1 MALCNHQRTHTSLI
15 KSNKQ
20 RTLILLTVASI
31 ILLSALTAAYC
42 SQFPT
47 KIPEISDYFNSL
59 TKVIVALQ
67 GRKKGFEVK
76 NGTVC
81 RRQTTPVDGISSHG

>member
-1 MALCNHQRTHTSLI
+1 MALRNHWRTHTSLI
-15 KSNKQ
+15 KSNNQ
-20 RTLILLTVASI
+20 RKLVLLTIASI
-31 ILLSALTAAYC
+31 IVLPALTAAYC

-59 TKVIVALQ
+59 IKVIVASQ

-76 NGTVC
+76 NGIVC
-81 RRQTTPVDGISSHG
+81 RRQTIPVDGISSHG